1 MAAPQHALPEDMLQ
15 ISLIKLFDFRREE
28 HLDCACVLLW
38 ALAEAPDGDEELLR
52 GRLDDDRVLSV
63 EDGGGVAGQHEDGA
77 AASLDELD
85 DGVVRQPDALAL
97 PEHQLG
103 CLESSGPALHGLVMA
118 CPRISPKSQAKE
130 PSNRYQV
137 RRTIFVRAGSRLY
150 LPFAADMLPLA
161 DGSL

>member
-1 MAAPQHALPEDMLQ
+1 MLQ
-15 ISLIKLFDFRREE
+15 ISLIKLFALYGSKE

-85 DGVVRQPDALAL
+85 DGVVRQPNPPAL

-103 CLESSGPALHGLVMA
+103 CLESRGPALHSLVMT
-118 CPRISPKSQAKE
+118 CPLCQQLSHSMSTDEPKE
-130 PSNRYQV
+130 PSNRAMQKSQAID
-137 RRTIFVRAGSRLY
+137 TKCGGQS
-150 LPFAADMLPLA
+150 
-161 DGSL
+161 S